1 MKRFG
6 SLILAALLTLSVIVS
21 GAAIFHHEISPAGDL
36 PTASGSASTG
46 PVLNRAATGGAPGV
60 IVKK

>member
-46 PVLNRAATGGAPGV
+46 ALSSTRPQPAGLQR
-60 IVKK
+60 